1 MNAASTLA
9 LTEQQHQQLGRH
21 LYPGDGFE
29 AAAIVLCSQAPPP
42 RMRFVARK
50 IIPVPHEA
58 CARRAQDFI
67 SWPGTALADAI
78 EIAEKEEL
86 SLMLV
91 HSHPGHFFGFSE
103 QDDRSDKITIG
114 SLLQGYGTRH
124 GSAIMTPNGAMLARW
139 YEADMNP
146 RMFDAVSVT
155 GHDLRWWW
163 HDGAF
168 VQRPLAFTTPARKE
182 LSRLVACV
190 IGVSGTGSI
199 VAEQLARMGF
209 GRVLL
214 IDYDRVEDK
223 NLNRILNTTLA
234 DAASEEL
241 KVEVIAK
248 AITEYRGDGVAV
260 PVPASITTRE
270 AVLLASQA
278 DVLFSCVDTLDAR
291 QIADE
296 ISTTFLLPLFDVGV
310 TIPTRRQ
317 DDQVMIADVCGRIDY
332 VYPGGSTLRERG
344 VYSAA
349 TLRAEYLRRVAP
361 DAHAAEVQAGY
372 LKGVVEQ
379 APSVITLNMRAAS
392 ACVMEFIARMF
403 PFRHSD
409 NSNFARTQFSLAAG
423 EELYTPERDFTRE
436 ASPRLGRGMSE
447 PLLGLAAMRAPKPR
461 APK

>member
-1 MNAASTLA
+1 MNYASILA
-9 LTEQQHQQLGRH
+9 LTEQQHQVVQRH
-21 LYPGDGFE
+21 LYPGDGLE
-29 AAAIVLCSQAPPP
+29 AAAILLCSEAAPP
-42 RMRFVARK
+42 RKRLIARK
-50 IIPVPHEA
+50 VILVPHGD
-58 CARRAQDFI
+58 CPRRERDFLA
-67 SWPGTALADAI
+67 WPGSALTDAI
-78 EIAEKEEL
+78 DAAEKEKL
-86 SLMLV
+86 ALVLV
-91 HSHPGHFFGFSE
+91 HSHPGNLFAFSQ
-103 QDDRSDKITIG
+103 QDDRSDQITIA
-114 SLLQGYGTRH
+114 SILQGYGTRH
-124 GSAIMTPNGAMLARW
+124 GTAIMTPNGAMLARW
-139 YEADMNP
+139 YEADMKSQP
-146 RMFDAVSVT
+146 FDAVSVS

-163 HDGAF
+163 SDGAF
-168 VQRPLAFTTPARKE
+168 TQRPLAFTSPARDE

-209 GRVLL
+209 GRVIL
-214 IDYDRVEDK
+214 IDHDRVEHK

-241 KVEVIAK
+241 KVHVMAK
-248 AITEYRGDGVAV
+248 AISAYRGDGVAV
-260 PVPASITTRE
+260 PMPASITTRE

-296 ISTTFLLPLFDVGV
+296 IATTFLLPLFDVGV

-317 DDQVMIADVCGRIDY
+317 DGQIVIADVCGRIDY
-332 VYPGGSTLRERG
+332 VHPGGSTLRDRG

-361 DAHAAEVQAGY
+361 DAHSAEVKAGY
-372 LKGVVEQ
+372 LKGIAEE

-392 ACVMEFIARMF
+392 ACVMEFIARVF

-423 EELYTPERDFTRE
+423 EELNTVEHAFPRE
-436 ASPRLGRGMSE
+436 TSPRLGQGMSE
-447 PLLGLAAMRAPKPR
+447 PLLGLAAMRVPKPR
-461 APK
+461 ERQ